1 MNIYYNIILSE
12 IRECDMCANDVS
24 YILGACDFAFRSKCI
39 SFEERSQLLDIAM
52 SKHNAFRRLQ
62 EV

>member
-1 MNIYYNIILSE
+1 MNFYYDIILSE
-12 IRECDMCANDVS
+12 INECDMCLTDVS
-24 YILGACDFAFRSKCI
+24 YILGACDFAYQSHCI

-52 SKHNAFRRLQ
+52 KKYYSYCRLK